1 MHQGDFVLQL
11 TEGVTEPEQTLRD
24 YVVTPQLVDAF
35 SNALGF
41 IQQAVQTGGSK
52 AAYLHGS
59 FGSGKSHFMAVLNL
73 LLAGNTQARSIP
85 ELADV
90 VARHSWTHGRKFLL
104 VPYHMIG
111 ARDMESAILG
121 QYAEYVRKLHPEA
134 PVPGFYLAEGLFKD
148 ARELRE
154 RMGDEAFFAQLNKG
168 VGGAGG
174 GGGGWGELDS
184 GWDAASF
191 EAAMLEPPNGDERS
205 RLVGD
210 LITQFFSAY
219 RSLAGSGES
228 FVSLDD
234 GLSIMSRHAQ
244 ALGYDAVILFL
255 DELILWLASHAADVN
270 FVSREGTKLAKLVE
284 ATNADRPDSAGQL
297 RRPAA
302 RPARP
307 GGREPRRLGA
317 AAVQRRAEALGG
329 ALPPHH
335 AGGPQPAG
343 DRREARA
350 APGGRGRAPD
360 AADARSTT

>member
-1 MHQGDFVLQL
+1 MTTTIGDIFTIPDAVHQGDFVLRL
-11 TEGVTEPEQTLRD
+11 TEGLQADKRRQTLQQ

-41 IQQAVQTGGSK
+41 IQQAVQTASSK

-121 QYAEYVRKLHPEA
+121 QYAEFVRKKHPEA

-154 RMGDEAFFAQLNKG
+154 RMGDEPFFAQLNKG
-168 VGGAGG
+168 AAGGG
-174 GGGGWGELDS
+174 GGGGWGEFES

-191 EAAMLEPPNGDERS
+191 EAAMLEPPNGEERS

-210 LITQFFSAY
+210 LITQYFSAY

-255 DELILWLASHAADVN
+255 D
-270 FVSREGTKLAKLVE
+270 
-284 ATNADRPDSAGQL
+284 
-297 RRPAA
+297 
-302 RPARP
+302 
-307 GGREPRRLGA
+307 
-317 AAVQRRAEALGG
+317 
-329 ALPPHH
+329 
-335 AGGPQPAG
+335 
-343 DRREARA
+343 
-350 APGGRGRAPD
+350 
-360 AADARSTT
+360 